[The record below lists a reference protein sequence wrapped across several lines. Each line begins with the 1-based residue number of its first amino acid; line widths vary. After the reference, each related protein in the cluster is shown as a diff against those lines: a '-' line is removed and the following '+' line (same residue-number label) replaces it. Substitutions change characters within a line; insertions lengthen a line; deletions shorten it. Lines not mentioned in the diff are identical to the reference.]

1 MEPLGIDISKKSFSV
16 ALLLGEKI
24 RQRKFRNKPDDFL
37 ALSSWLAKHRV
48 TTVHACLEATG
59 TYGAALADYLH
70 QAGHV
75 VSIVNPVRIKAFA
88 QTELTRNKTDRLDA
102 VLIARFCQMH
112 KPNAWVPAPPEV
124 RELRALVRH
133 LDDLLETRT
142 QLSNRLG
149 DALPV
154 ETVQKSLLT
163 LLQAVD
169 LQIDE
174 IKRKIKSH
182 IDGNG
187 DLKACRDL
195 LTSIPG
201 IGALTA
207 ARLLGEIEQ
216 LRQYRHASQ
225 AVAYAGL
232 SPKHRQSGTR
242 HGRVRLSKIGNSN
255 VRKALYFPAITAIRH
270 NPLIRQLSHRLA
282 QRGKCKMVIIGA
294 AMRKLL
300 HIAFG
305 VLKTRTPFNE
315 NHRLAA

>member
-1 MEPLGIDISKKSFSV
+1 MQPLGIDISKNDFRV
-16 ALLLGEKI
+16 ALLLGEKV
-24 RQRKFRNKPDDFL
+24 RQKKFRNEVGEFS
-37 ALSSWLAKHRV
+37 ALTDWLAKQGV

-59 TYGAALADYLH
+59 TYGEALAIYLY

-75 VSIVNPVRIKAFA
+75 VSIVNPARIKAFA

-102 VLIARFCQMH
+102 TLIARFCQMH
-112 KPNAWVPAPPEV
+112 KPAAWVPSPPEI

-142 QLSNRLG
+142 QLQNRLG
-149 DALPV
+149 NALLVNTV
-154 ETVQKSLLT
+154 EVSFQT
-163 LLQAVD
+163 LIEAVEN
-169 LQIDE
+169 QITE
-174 IKRKIKSH
+174 IERKIRSH
-182 IDGNG
+182 IDGSG

-207 ARLLGEIEQ
+207 ARLLGEIEH
-216 LRQYRHASQ
+216 LRHYRHARQ
-225 AVAYAGL
+225 VVAYAGL
-232 SPKHRQSGTR
+232 SPKHRESGTFR
-242 HGRVRLSKIGNSN
+242 GRVKLSKIGNRHI
-255 VRKALYFPAITAIRH
+255 RKALYFPAITALRFNPVIRE
-270 NPLIRQLSHRLA
+270 LGRRLE
-282 QRGKCKMVIIGA
+282 QSGKCKMVIIGA

-305 VLKTRTPFNE
+305 VLKTRTLFVE